1 MPIKTSGQLSLRDD
15 IRAEVGGATTNVS
28 LGELSRTAGFSRP
41 DAMSEFYGY
50 SAVTAVE
57 SRIYW
62 RGDGVNDTIRNQ
74 GFSVGLAT
82 DVNLTWSGWYRIDS
96 NGANVEQLGSIS
108 TSSPSGANQFF
119 LQYDG
124 RFNRIY
130 WRYRRNGTFAQR
142 QYPLHDNPNR
152 AITGITNASPG
163 WSAGQRG
170 NVNANGFV
178 HLTFTWNPSD
188 TSSNALQLYWN
199 AQQLTYSVN
208 NQNGSRNAWAI
219 GSMAIGDLVSTPG
232 NNANVWQGGID
243 NVAIWRGVLSQAEI
257 TTLYNNGTP
266 ATITSLGLNSNAIAE
281 YRLEGNANNSDPGGM
296 SPGNIWP
303 NLNNNNGGQFINY

>member
-1 MPIKTSGQLSLRDD
+1 MPVKTSGQLSLRDD

-50 SAVTAVE
+50 SAITAVE

-62 RGDGVNDTIRNQ
+62 RGDGVNDNLR
-74 GFSVGLAT
+74 GFWGSNIASGTQAF
-82 DVNLTWSGWYRIDS
+82 TWSGWYRIDS
-96 NGANVEQLGSIS
+96 NGSNVEQLGSIS
-108 TSSPSGANQFF
+108 TGTPSGANQFF

-130 WRYRRNGTFAQR
+130 WRYRYNGTFAQR

-170 NVNANGFV
+170 RANANGFV

-188 TSSNALQLYWN
+188 TSSNALQVYWN

-208 NQNGSRNAWAI
+208 NQNGVRSSWNW
-219 GSMAIGDLVSTPG
+219 GSLAIGDLVSTPG

-243 NVAIWRGVLSQAEI
+243 EVCIFDRVLSQSDI
-257 TTLYNNGTP
+257 TNLYNGGV
-266 ATITSLGLNSNAIAE
+266 AADAASLGINPNWLLGN
-281 YRLEGNANNSDPGGM
+281 YRLEGNAENSNGPLPG
-296 SPGNIWP
+296 
-303 NLNNNNGGQFINY
+303 LNNRNGGQFISY